1 MIGGNV
7 TDYDYQVIDKDGNVK
22 SYVWDDEE
30 RKMVEGNKHPIWS
43 LGWRL
48 EKIAKDL
55 GGELKHYECSD
66 RTSKH
71 KKIVI
76 EYDHEKK

>member
-1 MIGGNV
+1 M
-7 TDYDYQVIDKDGNVK
+7 Q
-22 SYVWDDEE
+22 SE
-30 RKMVEGNKHPIWS
+30 HPTWS
-43 LGWRL
+43 IGWRL
-48 EKIAKDL
+48 EKIAKDI

-76 EYDHEKK
+76 EYDYEQK